1 MKFYRN
7 GIEYTVLNCTAVA
20 ACDHGDLSKGQRAL
34 VVYADNGT
42 ETAKHIVFG
51 WDMPETETDFNDMCE
66 DAGAWEAAGPGHKMT
81 L

>member
-1 MKFYRN
+1 MKFERN

-51 WDMPETETDFNDMCE
+51 WDMPETETDFDSMCE
-66 DAGAWEAAGPGHKMT
+66 DAGAWEAAEPGHKMT